1 MEAQNSWIWR
11 SHLIL
16 YIKCS
21 SVLEHALK
29 CVLNAWLGKLL
40 ARILF
45 QHVFQKASLYRC
57 SFKFGAQTHGPS
69 FRSVCLTFFD
79 IAICKLVQAEST
91 FSFLKWEQHCWLI
104 LSLWSYKI
112 LNLSMNSLHSE
123 DQPIYY
129 IQKKNG
135 LIFEQLYPVLTRLSF
150 ELKIRATCF
159 SVKLHLAAVS
169 SFHQIHCAF

>member
-1 MEAQNSWIWR
+1 M
-11 SHLIL
+11 
-16 YIKCS
+16 
-21 SVLEHALK
+21 
-29 CVLNAWLGKLL
+29 NAWLGKPL
-40 ARILF
+40 ASILF
-45 QHVFQKASLYRC
+45 QHVFHKASLYGC
-57 SFKFGAQTHGPS
+57 SFKVGAQNQGPS
-69 FRSVCLTFFD
+69 FRSVCLTSFD

-91 FSFLKWEQHCWLI
+91 FSFLVSEQHSWLI

-112 LNLSMNSLHSE
+112 LDLSMNSLHSE

-129 IQKKNG
+129 IPKKNG

-169 SFHQIHCAF
+169 SFYQTHCAF